1 MQKKKEQQKID
12 ITQLCIQKS
21 TLIKMMNRNK
31 TITDLL
37 LHITTCTKF

>member
-1 MQKKKEQQKID
+1 MQKSEQQKID

-21 TLIKMMNRNK
+21 TLIKLMNRNK

-37 LHITTCTKF
+37 LHITT

>member
-1 MQKKKEQQKID
+1 MQKKEQQKID

-37 LHITTCTKF
+37 LHITTQF